1 METVLS
7 KLIDLNLKSI
17 WQISWERQKRSFYV
31 EQNST
36 YYETDDKQ
44 DLPLN
49 KEKLAIDNLFEK
61 TNIFPVTVTGVLTL
75 FISPS

>member
-7 KLIDLNLKSI
+7 KLINLNLKSI
-17 WQISWERQKRSFYV
+17 WQISRERQKQSFYV

-49 KEKLAIDNLFEK
+49 KEKFAIDHLFEK
-61 TNIFPVTVTGVLTL
+61 TNIFPVTVTGVLTS
-75 FISPS
+75 FTSPS